1 MKYFLSF
8 LMLLFAFAFTVEASA
23 NSPTDKVE
31 YSETAILPVLG
42 TVTSSL
48 DCIAFQNVAVELITA
63 KTLTTQKATF
73 DIRNNNRK
81 EGLHAYPLKFLFNP
95 NCYKSIS
102 KHKQAFTND
111 TDYTLIGY
119 SLKSMC

>member
-1 MKYFLSF
+1 MKNFLSF
-8 LMLLFAFAFTVEASA
+8 LMLLLAFAFTVEASA

-31 YSETAILPVLG
+31 YSETAILP
-42 TVTSSL
+42 
-48 DCIAFQNVAVELITA
+48 
-63 KTLTTQKATF
+63 TQKANF
-73 DIRNNNRK
+73 EIINNNRT

-119 SLKSMC
+119 SLKSIC